1 MVGDFEIA
9 AKYGEWLLHFPGWE
23 GLELEVGTL
32 PRLRLG
38 LRCL

>member
-9 AKYGEWLLHFPGWE
+9 AKYGEWLLQFPGWE
-23 GLELEVGTL
+23 GLELEAGML
-32 PRLRLG
+32 SCLRRG